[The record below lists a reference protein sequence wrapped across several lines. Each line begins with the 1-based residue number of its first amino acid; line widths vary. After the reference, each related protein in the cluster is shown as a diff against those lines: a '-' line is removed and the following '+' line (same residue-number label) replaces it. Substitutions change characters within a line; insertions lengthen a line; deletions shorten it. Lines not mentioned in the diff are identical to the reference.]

1 MVGHDA
7 PNALTQAA
15 RALID
20 EIAQRQYGRSEDD
33 TEMDRRLLDRFIGET
48 AKMRQ
53 DIARLE
59 RLRDELQAELDR
71 LRESREG

>member
-20 EIAQRQYGRSEDD
+20 EIAQRHYGRSEDD

-48 AKMRQ
+48 TKMRQ

-59 RLRDELQAELDR
+59 RLRDELQAELER
-71 LRESREG
+71 LRHE